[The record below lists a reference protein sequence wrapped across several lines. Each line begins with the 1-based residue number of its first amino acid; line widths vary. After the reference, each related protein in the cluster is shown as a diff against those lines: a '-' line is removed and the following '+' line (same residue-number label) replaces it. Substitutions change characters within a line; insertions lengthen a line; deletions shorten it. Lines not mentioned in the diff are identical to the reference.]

1 MRIFDLKIPFLDIL
15 SKSSSALTPEYNI
28 LNLMNSRLSPKS
40 ALNFFPNTF
49 PSIEF
54 FLYPKLAKNIF
65 SRRST
70 SLLSFKIFK
79 LKLLKDIFFFDL
91 IIAS

>member
-1 MRIFDLKIPFLDIL
+1 MFLLLKKELKIFNFLLSYSKLNLRLVLRIFDLKMPVLDFL
-15 SKSSSALTPEYNI
+15 SKSRSALTPEYNI

-65 SRRST
+65 S
-70 SLLSFKIFK
+70 
-79 LKLLKDIFFFDL
+79 
-91 IIAS
+91 